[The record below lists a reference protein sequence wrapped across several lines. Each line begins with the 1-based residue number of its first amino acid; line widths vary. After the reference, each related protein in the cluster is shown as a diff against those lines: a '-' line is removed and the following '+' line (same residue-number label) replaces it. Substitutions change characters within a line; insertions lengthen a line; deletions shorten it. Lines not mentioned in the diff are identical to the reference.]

1 MPMRI
6 LDEKENYLLLTDGAH
21 YAVVEQRAGKYYG
34 LHNGH
39 RRGVAP
45 DDAGVAK
52 ILNEEGT
59 SSEPRA
65 RHLLSEVATQWRDL
79 FECVR

>member
-1 MPMRI
+1 MRI

-21 YAVVEQRAGKYYG
+21 FAVVEQRDGRLYG
-34 LHNGH
+34 LRNDH
-39 RRGVAP
+39 RRGVTA

-52 ILNEEGT
+52 LLNEEGT
-59 SSEPRA
+59 SSEPQA